1 MLLWGAG
8 ACGAGAPG
16 PAAAAQSPAPPPE
29 PAAPALTATPPGVSV
44 ASTPAPRDPVAQRV
58 TALMGEAPF
67 NRVLWGIV
75 AVDLS
80 TGEILLEHNADLRFV
95 PASNVKI
102 PVAAAAMGL
111 LGPGYRWRTT
121 FLSTDL
127 PADRVLQGD
136 LFVVSSGDPTLGAPF
151 FDPPERGI
159 EALRLAVAGAGIE
172 SVRGALV
179 LDVSGWDSTTVLPTW
194 MVEDLAPAY
203 GATGGAFA
211 IHGGELEIEIT
222 AGATVGAPA
231 LVGWHPRGLIP
242 FVESAVTTVAPGTE
256 AELHPGYLPES
267 RRWLVTGSVP
277 LGTTRRIR
285 VAQRDPVR
293 LAADVLEQRFRT
305 SGPSPA
311 AETRILWDPGVP
323 TVSGCLSSELLS
335 CPELH
340 WLGQLLSPPLEEVVR
355 ISLARSHN
363 WTGEQLL
370 RTLGAELG
378 GEGSTAAGIEVVTEW
393 LVNSVGLDSLS
404 FHLRDGSGL
413 SAFNLV
419 SPRALVEVLA
429 HTRLLPWGETFRNA
443 MASPGR
449 DGTLEFRLSG
459 LEGRVFAKTGTI
471 SHVNGLSGYLV
482 AEDGREVAFSVLTN
496 ASNMPAQEVRAR
508 IDRIVRELALP

>member
-1 MLLWGAG
+1 M
-8 ACGAGAPG
+8 
-16 PAAAAQSPAPPPE
+16 PAAAQ
-29 PAAPALTATPPGVSV
+29 PGTSG
-44 ASTPAPRDPVAQRV
+44 ASTPLPREPVARRV
-58 TALMGEAPF
+58 ADLLGESPF
-67 NRVLWGIV
+67 DRVLWGIV
-75 AVDLS
+75 AVDVS
-80 TGEILLEHNADLRFV
+80 TGEMLLEHNADLRFV

-102 PVAAAAMGL
+102 PVTAAAMGL
-111 LGPGYRWRTT
+111 LGPVYRWRTT
-121 FLSTDL
+121 FLSTDP

-151 FDPPERGI
+151 FDPPESGV
-159 EALRLAVAGAGIE
+159 EALRLAVARAGVE

-231 LVGWHPRGLIP
+231 LVGWHPRGLTP
-242 FVESAVTTVAPGTE
+242 FVESAVTTAEPGTE
-256 AELHPGYLPES
+256 VDLHPGYLPES

-277 LGTTRRIR
+277 LGATRRIR

-293 LAADVLEQRFRT
+293 LAADVLEQRFRA

-323 TVSGCLSSELLS
+323 AVSGCLSSELLS

-363 WTGEQLL
+363 WTAEQLL
-370 RTLGAELG
+370 RTLGAELR

-393 LVNSVGLDSLS
+393 LVNGVGLDSLS

-419 SPRALVEVLA
+419 SPRALVEILA
-429 HTRLLPWGETFRNA
+429 HTRRLPWGETFRNA
-443 MASPGR
+443 MATPGQ
-449 DGTLEFRLSG
+449 DGTLENRLNG

-482 AEDGREVAFSVLTN
+482 AEDGREIAFSILTN
-496 ASNMPAQEVRAR
+496 ASNLPAPEVRAR
-508 IDRIVRELALP
+508 IDRLVRELALP